1 MEIGIRGFWTEG
13 VRFRDYSVANDEAAF
28 GGLAFI
34 RLAKDY
40 VGRNKASLE
49 T

>member
-1 MEIGIRGFWTEG
+1 MEIGIRGFWIESVG
-13 VRFRDYSVANDEAAF
+13 FRDCSVASDEAAF